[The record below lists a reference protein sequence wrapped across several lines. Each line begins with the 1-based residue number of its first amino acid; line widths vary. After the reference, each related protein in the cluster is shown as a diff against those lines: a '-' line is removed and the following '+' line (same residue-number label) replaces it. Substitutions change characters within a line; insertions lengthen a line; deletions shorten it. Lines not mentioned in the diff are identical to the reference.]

1 MWELVHKEDWTP
13 KNWCFWTVVLEK
25 TLEHPLC
32 CKKIKPVN
40 KGNQPWTV
48 IGRTVAEAEAPIL
61 WPPDAKNWLNGKYP
75 DVGKD
80 WRQEEKG
87 MTEDEM
93 DGWHHWLNRHDLS
106 KFQDLVMDREAWLAA
121 VHGVA
126 KSQTQLSYWTEL
138 SWTNQTHQEKKREE
152 PNQQN

>member
-48 IGRTVAEAEAPIL
+48 IGRTVAEAEAPLL
-61 WPPDAKNWLNGKYP
+61 WPPDAKSQP
-75 DVGKD
+75 IGKD
-80 WRQEEKG
+80 PILGK
-87 MTEDEM
+87 TEGKRRRGWQRMRWLDSITDSM
-93 DGWHHWLNRHDLS
+93 DMNLS
-106 KFQDLVMDREAWLAA
+106 KLGGIEKDNEDWWAAAHGDTKSGTWLSAWTATISTLRFWHYATYT
-121 VHGVA
+121 V
-126 KSQTQLSYWTEL
+126 
-138 SWTNQTHQEKKREE
+138 
-152 PNQQN
+152 